1 MNTIT
6 AQELKAKID
15 NQEDFQLIDI
25 REDYEFEDY
34 NLGGVNLP
42 LDTVMSS
49 TDKINTNKMVV
60 FCCNSGKRSAA
71 IIHTLKRKLN
81 LTELYSLKGG
91 ISEYYETFEA

>member
-6 AQELKAKID
+6 SQELKTKID
-15 NQEDFQLIDI
+15 NNEDFQLIDI

-34 NLGGVNLP
+34 NLGGENMP

>member
-6 AQELKAKID
+6 SQELKTKID
-15 NQEDFQLIDI
+15 NNEDFQLIDI

>member
-6 AQELKAKID
+6 IQELKSKLD
-15 NQEDFQLIDI
+15 NKEDFQLIDL

-34 NLGGVNLP
+34 NLGGENIP
-42 LDTVMSS
+42 LDNMMSS
-49 TDKINTNKMVV
+49 TDKIKTDKLVV

-81 LTELYSLKGG
+81 LTDLYSLKGG